1 MRRGGRRCCWKLVQ
15 GGPRCCSVSIV
26 HRMGCN
32 KELSGPKRQ
41 VFCVC
46 VFVFL
51 GGVLGLRC
59 YEGISVVVVSRGCSL
74 VTGLRLLTAVA
85 SLEEHRLWVLGLQSL
100 QILGSR
106 AQAQWLWCVG
116 LVVPWHVGS
125 SWIRDKL
132 KSLASAGG
140 FFTTELRGKR
150 CLYIYIY
157 IFFFF
162 GHTGQH
168 VGS

>member
-1 MRRGGRRCCWKLVQ
+1 MQ

-74 VTGLRLLTAVA
+74 VTGLGLLTAVA

-100 QILGSR
+100 QLLGSR

-125 SWIRDKL
+125 S
-132 KSLASAGG
+132 
-140 FFTTELRGKR
+140 
-150 CLYIYIY
+150 
-157 IFFFF
+157 
-162 GHTGQH
+162 
-168 VGS
+168 